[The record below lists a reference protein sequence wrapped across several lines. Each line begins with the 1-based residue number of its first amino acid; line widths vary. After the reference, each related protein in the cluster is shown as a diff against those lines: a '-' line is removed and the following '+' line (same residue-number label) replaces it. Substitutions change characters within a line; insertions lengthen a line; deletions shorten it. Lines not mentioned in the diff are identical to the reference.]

1 MTENKR
7 PSTPQIAHYEK
18 LAGLLSAYTMEFHRK
33 GAEIGLL
40 WFKDHRHQKSIEA
53 GERAHDPDR
62 ILRWVYEKE
71 RPLVEGFLRDL
82 PIGSRS
88 CLDFRAYLRD
98 RALCWMRLFTQ
109 TEPHPTD
116 ADAVLIYGVLQDIT
130 LEQEKLEQLRKEQQL
145 FRLVTEH
152 ASDMVALHYVDGR
165 FRYVSPSC
173 ERLLG
178 FAPSEL
184 IGVNLYDVLFHP
196 EDRVMIQRSHEQVL
210 QGQKVTLM
218 SRSRLREGGYKWFET
233 TLSPILDQEDQ
244 VVGLQSIS
252 RNVTKRKE
260 AEEKLQYSLE
270 RLEHLAQHD
279 ALTGLPNRLLFQDRL
294 RQAILQAAQTGQ
306 MVAVLCFDLD
316 RFQRINDTFSH
327 SAGDQLLLSVAERL
341 KETIRQDESI
351 SRLGGDEFAVM
362 IPSLKEPQAAV
373 RSAQMLLRSLE
384 EPFEKDGHELFLTA
398 SIGISFYPI
407 DGEDFQALLKNAYSA
422 MYEAKEQGKNTF
434 HLYTPALNVAAFE
447 RLALEN
453 SLRRA
458 IERGQFE
465 LYYQPQVKV
474 VNEIPVNFLVQQ
486 TLHAT
491 PASTH
496 YRIAGMEAL
505 LRWKHPD
512 LGLVSPARFIPIAE
526 DMGLIVAIGEWVL
539 QEACRQCKVWQAEGF
554 PRLMVSVNISPWHF
568 LRANFVEVVSRTLE
582 QTGFDPSLLEL
593 EITENIFLQDEEATR
608 QKMRALHAMG
618 VHIAIDDF
626 GTGYSSLL
634 YLKRFPV
641 QILKVDQSFIKD
653 LTDKPEDSA
662 ITKGI
667 VALAHSLGLT
677 VVAEGV
683 HNRSQLNYLRSIQC
697 DRLQGY
703 LFSPPLP
710 AHEFAVLMKNQPLIP
725 KDFVG

>member
-1 MTENKR
+1 
-7 PSTPQIAHYEK
+7 
-18 LAGLLSAYTMEFHRK
+18 
-33 GAEIGLL
+33 
-40 WFKDHRHQKSIEA
+40 
-53 GERAHDPDR
+53 
-62 ILRWVYEKE
+62 
-71 RPLVEGFLRDL
+71 
-82 PIGSRS
+82 
-88 CLDFRAYLRD
+88 
-98 RALCWMRLFTQ
+98 
-109 TEPHPTD
+109 
-116 ADAVLIYGVLQDIT
+116 
-130 LEQEKLEQLRKEQQL
+130 
-145 FRLVTEH
+145 
-152 ASDMVALHYVDGR
+152 SDMVALHYVDGR

-233 TLSPILDQEDQ
+233 TLSPILDQEDH

-279 ALTGLPNRLLFQDRL
+279 ALTGLPNRLLIQDRL
-294 RQAILQAAQTGQ
+294 RQAILQAGQTGQ

-539 QEACRQCKVWQAEGF
+539 QEACRQCKV
-554 PRLMVSVNISPWHF
+554 
-568 LRANFVEVVSRTLE
+568 
-582 QTGFDPSLLEL
+582 
-593 EITENIFLQDEEATR
+593 
-608 QKMRALHAMG
+608 
-618 VHIAIDDF
+618 
-626 GTGYSSLL
+626 
-634 YLKRFPV
+634 
-641 QILKVDQSFIKD
+641 
-653 LTDKPEDSA
+653 
-662 ITKGI
+662 
-667 VALAHSLGLT
+667 
-677 VVAEGV
+677 
-683 HNRSQLNYLRSIQC
+683 
-697 DRLQGY
+697 
-703 LFSPPLP
+703 
-710 AHEFAVLMKNQPLIP
+710 
-725 KDFVG
+725 